1 MDIVSLAFGVISL
14 FVWPI
19 AYIGFPLNII
29 GLVTGILSIRRRKNG
44 MAMVGI
50 ILSVIGLV
58 LTAINMKIGILNIII
73 KTYFQT

>member
-1 MDIVSLAFGVISL
+1 MDVVSLALGVLSI

-19 AYIGFPLNII
+19 AYIGFPMNII
-29 GLVTGILSIRRRKNG
+29 GLITGILAMRRHKSG
-44 MAMVGI
+44 LAMAGI

-58 LTAINMKIGILNIII
+58 LTAVNLRIGILGIII

>member
-1 MDIVSLAFGVISL
+1 
-14 FVWPI
+14 VWPI

-29 GLVTGILSIRRRKNG
+29 GLLTGILSIRRRKNG